1 MSKTYYWLGAA
12 MVFVAAFCFA
22 LKGIFIKLAYRYE
35 IDTISLLTLRMGLS
49 FPIYAFFAFRLTAQE
64 TNVRFTI
71 KDWLW
76 VAGLGIT
83 GYYFS
88 SYFNFLAFNYI
99 SAGLER
105 ILLFT
110 YPTFVLVINA
120 IFRRKRVTKLQMAA
134 LGLTYFGILVAFLQN
149 IEPGQQKN
157 LILGAFW
164 VTLSGLVY
172 AFYLVGGDKIIP
184 KVGSQKFTS
193 YAMLAATIPTVLHC
207 YAVNGLE
214 IWHYP
219 PQVYWIGITM
229 AIVVTVLPTF
239 ALAEGIKRVGA
250 GNASIIASIGP
261 IFTIFLATTILDEQI
276 TALQIFGT
284 LLVLV
289 GVFLISW
296 KGKK

>member
-1 MSKTYYWLGAA
+1 

-49 FPIYAFFAFRLTAQE
+49 FPIYALFAFRLTAKE
-64 TNVRFTI
+64 TNVRFTT
-71 KDWLW
+71 KDWVW
-76 VAGLGIT
+76 VVGLGIT

-120 IFRRKRVTKLQMAA
+120 VFRKKRVTKLQMAA
-134 LGLTYFGILVAFLQN
+134 LGLTYFGILLAFLQN
-149 IEPGQQKN
+149 IEPGQQRN
-157 LILGAFW
+157 LLLGAFW

-193 YAMLAATIPTVLHC
+193 YAMIAATIPTILHC
-207 YAVNGLE
+207 YAVNGLH

-261 IFTIFLATTILDEQI
+261 IFTIFLATTILDELI
-276 TALQIFGT
+276 TPLQIFGT

>member
-1 MSKTYYWLGAA
+1 MSKTYYWLGAV

-49 FPIYAFFAFRLTAQE
+49 FPIYALFAFRLTAKE
-64 TNVRFTI
+64 TNVRFTT
-71 KDWLW
+71 KDWVW
-76 VAGLGIT
+76 VVGLGIT

-120 IFRRKRVTKLQMAA
+120 VFRKKRVTKLQMAA
-134 LGLTYFGILVAFLQN
+134 LGLTYFGILLAFLQN
-149 IEPGQQKN
+149 IEPGQQRN
-157 LILGAFW
+157 LLLGAFW

-193 YAMLAATIPTVLHC
+193 YAMIAATIPTILHC
-207 YAVNGLE
+207 YAVNGLH

-261 IFTIFLATTILDEQI
+261 IFTIFLATTILDELI
-276 TALQIFGT
+276 TPLQIFGT